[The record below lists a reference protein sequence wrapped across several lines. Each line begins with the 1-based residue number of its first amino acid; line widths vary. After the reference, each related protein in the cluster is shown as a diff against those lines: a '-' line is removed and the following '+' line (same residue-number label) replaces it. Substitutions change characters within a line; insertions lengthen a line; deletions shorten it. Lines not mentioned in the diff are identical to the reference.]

1 MKVWIVFGV
10 VAAVAF
16 VAVFAGAAV
25 AIETASRYTRD

>member
-1 MKVWIVFGV
+1 MKVWIVFGA

-25 AIETASRYTRD
+25 AIETASRYMRD